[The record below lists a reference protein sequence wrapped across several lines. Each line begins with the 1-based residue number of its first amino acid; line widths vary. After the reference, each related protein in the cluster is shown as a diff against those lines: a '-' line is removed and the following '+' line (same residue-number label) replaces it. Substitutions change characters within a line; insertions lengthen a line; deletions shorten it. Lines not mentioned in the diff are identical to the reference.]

1 MYLPLNIQVDRTPL
15 HKIHFNTLIMNINP
29 PLQKADFLSKSLK
42 WVLFIFFGSLTLYYG
57 KVFFTPL
64 LFGLLIAMI
73 MYPAC
78 RTMERKGLPRSMAI
92 GIILLFV
99 TVLMLAII
107 WLLNVQVHIFL
118 DKLPLLAERLSGTS
132 ENMGLWLE
140 DAFGVSANDQ
150 TVYFQKFTENAESN
164 VGKVLT
170 SIFSATVS
178 TLVLLLLTPIFSALF
193 LYHRGTF
200 VRFLESIV
208 SLENHQKLHVILNES
223 ILSYFKF
230 AKGTFYVYCIVG
242 VLNSIGLLLLG
253 IENAIVYGLIAALMT
268 IIPYIGIFISAAIPV
283 SIAYLTKDSMWYPIG
298 VIAIFTVVQYLEANV
313 IYPKVVGAQLNLSTW
328 ATLVG
333 IVIGTIIWGIAGMIL
348 ITPLLAILKIVSDYI
363 PEWKPVNLLLN
374 RAEGYQGK

>member
-1 MYLPLNIQVDRTPL
+1 MHPT
-15 HKIHFNTLIMNINP
+15 TTT
-29 PLQKADFLSKSLK
+29 DFISQSLK
-42 WVLFIFFGSLTLYYG
+42 WVLLIFFGSLILSYG

-78 RTMERKGLPRSMAI
+78 KKMEEKGISRTLSI
-92 GIILLFV
+92 TIILLFV
-99 TVLMLAII
+99 TLLMGGII
-107 WLLNVQVHIFL
+107 WLLEVQVSLFL
-118 DKLPLLAERLSGTS
+118 DKLPLISNRLEGSS
-132 ENMGLWLE
+132 ENAMLWFA
-140 DAFGVSANDQ
+140 DVFGISATDQ
-150 TVYFQKFTENAESN
+150 TVFFQQFSDNPENSVA
-164 VGKVLT
+164 KIIT
-170 SIFSATVS
+170 SVFSATLA

-200 VRFLESIV
+200 VRFLESVV
-208 SLENHQKLHVILNES
+208 SPEHHVKLHLIVNES

-268 IIPYIGIFISAAIPV
+268 IIPYVGIFISAAIPV

-298 VIAIFTVVQYLEANV
+298 VIAIFTIVQYLEANV

-333 IVIGTIIWGIAGMIL
+333 IVLGTIIWGLAGMIL

-363 PEWKPVNLLLN
+363 PEWKPINLLLN
-374 RAEGYQGK
+374 RAEGYQQK

>member
-1 MYLPLNIQVDRTPL
+1 MNLNIPS
-15 HKIHFNTLIMNINP
+15 K
-29 PLQKADFLSKSLK
+29 KEDFLSQPLK
-42 WVLFIFFGSLTLYYG
+42 WVLFVFFGSLVLYFG
-57 KVFFTPL
+57 KVIFSPL

-73 MYPAC
+73 FYPAC
-78 RTMERKGLPRSMAI
+78 KKMEEKGISRNFAI
-92 GIILLFV
+92 GICLFFITLLV
-99 TVLMLAII
+99 ASLI
-107 WLLNVQVHIFL
+107 WLLEVQVSIFL
-118 DKLPLLAERLSGTS
+118 DKLPLLTERLAGTS
-132 ENMGLWLE
+132 ESAMAWFEN
-140 DAFGVSANDQ
+140 AFGISVNDQ
-150 TVYFQKFTENAESN
+150 TVFFEKFKDNPDNSLAKTI
-164 VGKVLT
+164 T
-170 SIFSATVS
+170 SIFSATLS

-200 VRFLESIV
+200 VRFMESLV
-208 SLENHQKLHVILNES
+208 RFENHKKLHLILNES

-333 IVIGTIIWGIAGMIL
+333 IVVGTVIWGIAGMIL

-363 PEWKPVNLLLN
+363 PEWKPLNILLN
-374 RAEGYQGK
+374 RAEGYQPK

>member
-1 MYLPLNIQVDRTPL
+1 MN
-15 HKIHFNTLIMNINP
+15 LISSS
-29 PLQKADFLSKSLK
+29 KKVDFLSQSLK
-42 WVLFIFFGSLTLYYG
+42 WVLFIFFGSMILYYG
-57 KVFFTPL
+57 KVVFCPL

-78 RTMERKGLPRSMAI
+78 KKMEEKGLSRSYAI
-92 GIILLFV
+92 GICLFFITIL
-99 TVLMLAII
+99 VLSLI
-107 WLLNVQVHIFL
+107 WLMEIQVSIFL
-118 DKLPLLAERLSGTS
+118 DKLPLLTERLTGTS
-132 ENMGLWLE
+132 ESAMIWFEN
-140 DAFGVSANDQ
+140 AFGISTDEQ
-150 TVYFQKFTENAESN
+150 TVFFKKFTENPENSIAKIITN
-164 VGKVLT
+164 
-170 SIFSATVS
+170 IFSATLS
-178 TLVLLLLTPIFSALF
+178 TLVLLLLTPIFFALF
-193 LYHRGTF
+193 LFHRGTF
-200 VRFLESIV
+200 VRFLKSIV
-208 SLENHQKLHVILNES
+208 NQEHHDKLHLILNES

-242 VLNSIGLLLLG
+242 ILNSIGLLLLG

-283 SIAYLTKDSMWYPIG
+283 SIAYLTKDSMWYPFG

-363 PEWKPVNLLLN
+363 PEWKPLNLLLN
-374 RAEGYQGK
+374 RDEGYQPK

>member
-1 MYLPLNIQVDRTPL
+1 MNLNRPLPEV
-15 HKIHFNTLIMNINP
+15 
-29 PLQKADFLSKSLK
+29 DFLSKPIK
-42 WVLFIFFGSLTLYYG
+42 WVLLIFFGSLILYYG

-73 MYPAC
+73 VYPAC
-78 RTMERKGLPRSMAI
+78 RTMESKGISRSFAI
-92 GIILLFV
+92 GIVLLFV
-99 TVLMLAII
+99 TLLMLAIM

-118 DKLPLLAERLSGTS
+118 EKLPLLSDRLSGTS
-132 ENMGLWLE
+132 DNVILWLE
-140 DAFGVSANDQ
+140 DAFGITASEQ
-150 TVYFQKFTENAESN
+150 TIFFQKFTGNAENSIGN
-164 VGKVLT
+164 IIS

-178 TLVLLLLTPIFSALF
+178 TLLLLLLTPIFSALF

-200 VRFLESIV
+200 IRFLESIIDR
-208 SLENHQKLHVILNES
+208 ENHQKLHLIVNES

-298 VIAIFTVVQYLEANV
+298 VIVIFTVVQYLEANV

-363 PEWKPVNLLLN
+363 PEWKPINILLN

>member
-1 MYLPLNIQVDRTPL
+1 MNLNT
-15 HKIHFNTLIMNINP
+15 TS
-29 PLQKADFLSKSLK
+29 DFLSQSLK
-42 WVLFIFFGSLTLYYG
+42 WVLFIFFGSLILYYG

-78 RTMERKGLPRSMAI
+78 KKMEEKGISRTATIGLV
-92 GIILLFV
+92 LLFV
-99 TVLMLAII
+99 TLLIGGI
-107 WLLNVQVHIFL
+107 LWLLEVQVSLFL
-118 DKLPLLAERLSGTS
+118 EKLPLISERLEGSS
-132 ENMGLWLE
+132 ESISLWFE
-140 DAFGVSANDQ
+140 NAFGVSATDQ
-150 TVYFQKFTENAESN
+150 TVFFQRFTENPENNIAKMLN
-164 VGKVLT
+164 
-170 SIFSATVS
+170 SIFSATMA

-200 VRFLESIV
+200 IRFLESIV
-208 SLENHQKLHVILNES
+208 SREYHVKLHLIVNES

-242 VLNSIGLLLLG
+242 ILNSIGLLLLG
-253 IENAIVYGLIAALMT
+253 IENAIVYGLLAALMT

-283 SIAYLTKDSMWYPIG
+283 SIAYLTKDSVWYPIG

-333 IVIGTIIWGIAGMIL
+333 IVLGTIIWGLAGMIL

-363 PEWKPVNLLLN
+363 PEWKPINILLN
-374 RAEGYQGK
+374 RAEGYQAK